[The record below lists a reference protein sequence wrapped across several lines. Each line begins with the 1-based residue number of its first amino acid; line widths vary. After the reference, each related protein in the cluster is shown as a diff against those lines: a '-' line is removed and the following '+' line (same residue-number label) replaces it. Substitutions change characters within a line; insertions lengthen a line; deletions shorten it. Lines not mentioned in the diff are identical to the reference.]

1 LDQAESAFMTIKDE
15 LLLSVMGH
23 ITATGGAAL
32 ADDVTL
38 SWLKIVRKFS
48 PLIGANSVLL
58 IFERSLENNLTTFGW
73 LPALMQPS
81 QPDTA
86 VERLRTSMASRPSK
100 DILAAHRAILT
111 TFIDLMT
118 TLIGA
123 RLTIQFLQ
131 AAFPADGAGSTTE
144 ENPG

>member
-1 LDQAESAFMTIKDE
+1 MTIDDE
-15 LLLSVMGH
+15 LMLALMRYV
-23 ITATGGAAL
+23 TATRGAVL
-32 ADDVTL
+32 VDDITV
-38 SWLKIVRKFS
+38 SWLKIVRKFA

-58 IFERSLENNLTTFGW
+58 IFERCLESNLATFGW
-73 LPALMQPS
+73 LPALSLPS

-86 VERLRTSMASRPSK
+86 VERLRTSMAGRPHT

-111 TFIDLMT
+111 TFIDSMT

-123 RLTIQFLQ
+123 RLTVQYLR
-131 AAFPADGAGSTTE
+131 AAFPADTAGSNTE

>member
-1 LDQAESAFMTIKDE
+1 MTIKDE
-15 LLLSVMGH
+15 LLLSLMGQV
-23 ITATGGAAL
+23 TASRGAAL
-32 ADDVTL
+32 ADDITL
-38 SWLKIVRKFS
+38 SWQKIVRKFG

-58 IFERSLENNLTTFGW
+58 IFERSLENNLATFGW
-73 LPALMQPS
+73 LPALVSPAQPG
-81 QPDTA
+81 TA
-86 VERLRTSMASRPSK
+86 VARLRISMAARPS
-100 DILAAHRAILT
+100 DEILAAHRAILT

-131 AAFPADGAGSTTE
+131 AAFPADEAGSNTE

>member
-1 LDQAESAFMTIKDE
+1 MTNKDA
-15 LLLSVMGH
+15 LLLSLMGH
-23 ITATGGAAL
+23 VSASRGAAL
-32 ADDVTL
+32 SDDITL
-38 SWLKIVRKFS
+38 DWLRIVRKFS

-58 IFERSLENNLTTFGW
+58 IFERSLENNLATFGW
-73 LPALMQPS
+73 LPALLLPA

-86 VERLRTSMASRPSK
+86 VERLRTSMAARPAS

-131 AAFPADGAGSTTE
+131 AAFPADGAGSNTE

>member
-1 LDQAESAFMTIKDE
+1 MTIKDQ
-15 LLLSVMGH
+15 LLLSLMGQV
-23 ITATGGAAL
+23 TASRDAAL
-32 ADDVTL
+32 ADDITL
-38 SWLKIVRKFS
+38 CWLKIVRKFS
-48 PLIGANSVLL
+48 PLIGANSVRL
-58 IFERSLENNLTTFGW
+58 IFERSLENNLATFDW
-73 LPALMQPS
+73 LPALVSPS

-86 VERLRTSMASRPSK
+86 VERLRTSMTARPSI
-100 DILAAHRAILT
+100 DILAAHRAILN

-131 AAFPADGAGSTTE
+131 AAFPADVAGSNTE

>member
-1 LDQAESAFMTIKDE
+1 MDPAESAFMTIKDE
-15 LLLSVMGH
+15 LLLSLMGH
-23 ITATGGAAL
+23 VTASRGATLSDDITS
-32 ADDVTL
+32 

-48 PLIGANSVLL
+48 PLIGAYSVLL
-58 IFERSLENNLTTFGW
+58 VFERSLENNLATFGW
-73 LPALMQPS
+73 LPALVLPS
-81 QPDTA
+81 QPETA
-86 VERLRTSMASRPSK
+86 VERLRTSMAAHPSS

-131 AAFPADGAGSTTE
+131 AAFPADSAGSTTE
-144 ENPG
+144 ENSG

>member
-1 LDQAESAFMTIKDE
+1 MTVKEE
-15 LLLSVMGH
+15 LLLSLTGH
-23 ITATGGAAL
+23 VAAHHGAAL
-32 ADDVTL
+32 ADDIAL
-38 SWLKIVRKFS
+38 SWLKIVRKFA

-58 IFERSLENNLTTFGW
+58 IFERSLENNLATFGW
-73 LPALMQPS
+73 LPALMLPA

-86 VERLRTSMASRPSK
+86 VERLRSSMATRPTEE
-100 DILAAHRAILT
+100 IRAAHRAILN

-123 RLTIQFLQ
+123 RLTVQFLR
-131 AAFPADGAGSTTE
+131 AAFPADGAASTTE

>member
-1 LDQAESAFMTIKDE
+1 MTINDE
-15 LLLSVMGH
+15 LLQSVMGH
-23 ITATGGAAL
+23 VTANRGVAL
-32 ADDVTL
+32 ADDITL
-38 SWLKIVRKFS
+38 AWLTIVRKFS
-48 PLIGANSVLL
+48 PLIGASSVLL
-58 IFERSLENNLTTFGW
+58 IFERSLENNCARFDW
-73 LPALMQPS
+73 LPALELPS

-86 VERLRTSMASRPSK
+86 VERLRTSMAARTSD

-131 AAFPADGAGSTTE
+131 AAFPADVAGSTTE